1 MSQVKLE
8 DVTVKEKKKSRKD
21 DPLRQNLG
29 TRRVPKLRMANFPD
43 ADEIV
48 RQGLLEVER
57 GPKAVD
63 IVLVNPPTPDGGL
76 WIRTQHRVGRRTR
89 ENMVWPQVSLA
100 QMAAMLYPEHS
111 VAVIDANAERMGW
124 PEFAEKLDEL
134 KPKYYMTQ
142 VTAPTLENDMYGCFL
157 AKARGAK
164 TIAFGTHV
172 TPIPRETMRP
182 FPALDFIL
190 LGEPDLTIRDLLD
203 ILEGKVDQRPD
214 NIQKMFDNHDPTY
227 EPAFNEDGTVDMYK
241 IKGVVWRNGEEIVLN
256 LTRPFIPNLDDMP
269 MPMHHLLPWD
279 KYRMPLIKGP
289 FTFIVTSR
297 GCPAGCTYCIKH
309 VSYQFAVR
317 LRSAENI
324 MEELWM
330 LKKMGLN
337 NIHMY
342 ADLFTVNRDHVMDLC
357 KQMIDEKINLKWTC
371 NSRVDYVDEEL
382 LSMMGK
388 AGNWLISWGIESGSE
403 KILRHARKGA
413 MPEKAARAL
422 QWARNAGIKNWGYFI
437 IGLPGETEETIRK
450 TIDFSKGLPLD
461 IALFHVAAPY
471 PGTPFFFEVVKN
483 GWFRP
488 GTRWEHIDMD
498 KGTVL
503 DYDGLS
509 AERLLYWQRRAF
521 REWAFRPGPILTYL
535 KMVASDISTVKSALS
550 VGLQTLSWQTNRD

>member
-48 RQGLLEVER
+48 RQGLLEEER

-100 QMAAMLYPEHS
+100 QMAAMLYPQHS

-182 FPALDFIL
+182 FPALDYIL

-203 ILEGKVDQRPD
+203 VLEGKVEQRPE

-241 IKGVVWRNGEEIVLN
+241 IKGVVWRNGAEIVLN

-269 MPMHHLLPWD
+269 LPMHHLLPWD

-289 FTFIVTSR
+289 F
-297 GCPAGCTYCIKH
+297 
-309 VSYQFAVR
+309 
-317 LRSAENI
+317 
-324 MEELWM
+324 
-330 LKKMGLN
+330 
-337 NIHMY
+337 
-342 ADLFTVNRDHVMDLC
+342 
-357 KQMIDEKINLKWTC
+357 
-371 NSRVDYVDEEL
+371 
-382 LSMMGK
+382 
-388 AGNWLISWGIESGSE
+388 
-403 KILRHARKGA
+403 
-413 MPEKAARAL
+413 
-422 QWARNAGIKNWGYFI
+422 
-437 IGLPGETEETIRK
+437 
-450 TIDFSKGLPLD
+450 
-461 IALFHVAAPY
+461 
-471 PGTPFFFEVVKN
+471 
-483 GWFRP
+483 
-488 GTRWEHIDMD
+488 
-498 KGTVL
+498 
-503 DYDGLS
+503 
-509 AERLLYWQRRAF
+509 
-521 REWAFRPGPILTYL
+521 
-535 KMVASDISTVKSALS
+535 
-550 VGLQTLSWQTNRD
+550 